1 MAKLL
6 GLLLCLFGGVAG
18 IGDLVK
24 LDIKGSLNNN
34 GVTYDA
40 GHWSSISMS
49 MDGSKV
55 IGTSSNFIWT
65 STDGATTW
73 TETSF
78 AANEALVTPDGSKM
92 FALSTGVQGEQVR
105 VSLDDGLTWNGEG
118 PPYWPYTCMATNTD
132 GTKIVL
138 GSDSVLIVSDFI
150 NGWAPPGGMPDMSW
164 ADVAMSGDGMK
175 IAGVINGGKIWISNN
190 GGHSFS
196 EVG

>member
-1 MAKLL
+1 MANML

-49 MDGSKV
+49 TDGSKV

-92 FALSTGVQGEQVR
+92 FALAKATVGERIR
-105 VSLDDGLTWNGEG
+105 VSTDDGSTWTETGSPNSMS
-118 PPYWPYTCMATNTD
+118 WTCMATNTD
-132 GTKIVL
+132 GTKIVAAATD
-138 GSDSVLIVSDFI
+138 GPIMMSSDS
-150 NGWAPPGGMPDMSW
+150 GGAS
-164 ADVAMSGDGMK
+164 K
-175 IAGVINGGKIWISNN
+175 R
-190 GGHSFS
+190 
-196 EVG
+196 